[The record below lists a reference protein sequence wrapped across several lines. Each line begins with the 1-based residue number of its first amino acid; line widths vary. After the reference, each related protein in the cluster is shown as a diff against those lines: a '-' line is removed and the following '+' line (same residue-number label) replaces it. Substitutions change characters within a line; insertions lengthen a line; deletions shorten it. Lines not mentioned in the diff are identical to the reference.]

1 MYNGG
6 EHGALGSNKPLE
18 RVPVPEETP
27 LADEGIS
34 LTVEK
39 TEEIISEVPVATS
52 SATEDDGDVVYLR
65 EDLRR

>member
-18 RVPVPEETP
+18 RVPVVEETAAP
-27 LADEGIS
+27 N
-34 LTVEK
+34 EK
-39 TEEIISEVPVATS
+39 KEEITSDVPVATS

-65 EDLRR
+65 DDLRR